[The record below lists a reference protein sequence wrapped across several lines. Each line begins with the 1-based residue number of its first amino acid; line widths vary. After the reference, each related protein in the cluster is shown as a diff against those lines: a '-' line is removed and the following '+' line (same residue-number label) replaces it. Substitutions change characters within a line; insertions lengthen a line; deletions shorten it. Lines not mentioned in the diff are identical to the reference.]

1 MSDAYS
7 PRGRVGLLVPQ
18 ANAVAEAEAAILLPA
33 GVGLVTARLTS
44 GRASM
49 EARLAEYFDGIG
61 ETAGRFGGM
70 ALTAIG
76 FACTGASYP
85 FAPADE
91 DARIDAVSAR
101 LGVPVVTAAQAV
113 CAALR
118 ALDARRVALVSPYS
132 DALTRASEAYWRARG
147 FEVGQVVRVTAT
159 AGEAAAPGAHPIY
172 ALGDAALRRA
182 LDAVDGGAAD
192 AVVVLGTGLASLPA
206 IAATPRVGGA
216 PVLSCMLAL
225 AWACAG
231 RVEGGAGT
239 FPRWIEGDDWRGRLR
254 ARIGVDAPRPHDLAA
269 RIADV
274 IEPSARTDLEL
285 PEREPIRPPPR
296 L

>member
-1 MSDAYS
+1 LSDAYS

-18 ANAVAEAEAAILLPA
+18 ANAVAEAEAAILLPP
-33 GVGLVTARLTS
+33 GIGLATARLVS
-44 GRASM
+44 GCAAM
-49 EARLAEYFDGIG
+49 EARLAEYFDAIG
-61 ETAGRFGGM
+61 ETAARFGGM
-70 ALTAIG
+70 PLSAIG

-91 DARIDAVSAR
+91 DARIAAVSAR

-113 CAALR
+113 CAALQ
-118 ALDARRVALVSPYS
+118 ALGARRVALVSPYS
-132 DALTRASEAYWRARG
+132 DVLTRASEGYWRARG
-147 FEVGQVVRVTAT
+147 FELGQVARVTAA

-182 LDAVDGGAAD
+182 LDAVDGGSVD

-225 AWACAG
+225 TWACVERVGGGLATPAAG
-231 RVEGGAGT
+231 PGGDADAACASIR
-239 FPRWIEGDDWRGRLR
+239 RWIVGDDWRAPLR
-254 ARIGVDAPRPHDLAA
+254 ARIVGQGVPMRDPPA
-269 RIADV
+269 R
-274 IEPSARTDLEL
+274 
-285 PEREPIRPPPR
+285 
-296 L
+296 

>member
-7 PRGRVGLLVPQ
+7 TRGRVGLLVPQ
-18 ANAVAEAEAAILLPA
+18 ANAVAEAEAAILLP
-33 GVGLVTARLTS
+33 VGMGLATARLV
-44 GRASM
+44 GGCAAM
-49 EARLAEYFDGIG
+49 EARLAEYFDAIG
-61 ETAGRFGGM
+61 DTAARFGGM
-70 ALTAIG
+70 SLSAIG

-91 DARIDAVSAR
+91 DTRIAAVSAR

-118 ALDARRVALVSPYS
+118 ALHARRVALVSPYS

-147 FEVGQVVRVTAT
+147 FEVGQVVRVTA
-159 AGEAAAPGAHPIY
+159 APGEVAAPGAHPIY

-182 LDAVDGGAAD
+182 LDAVDSGAAD

-225 AWACAG
+225 MWACAG
-231 RVEGGAGT
+231 RVGGGGAAPVGAT
-239 FPRWIEGDDWRGRLR
+239 GPGAIERWIEGDGWRRRL
-254 ARIGVDAPRPHDLAA
+254 H
-269 RIADV
+269 
-274 IEPSARTDLEL
+274 
-285 PEREPIRPPPR
+285 ERCAG
-296 L
+296 LHS